1 MSDTPRVDAV
11 HANLTKKSEI
21 VGRDYVDMCDLAIDL
36 ERELAAKSAEATRL
50 RDALEHLI
58 EWCDISDDCRY
69 GTLSTSFVRDVAQE
83 ALALA
88 KEQK

>member
-1 MSDTPRVDAV
+1 MSDTPRTDHFDALIETI
-11 HANLTKKSEI
+11 A
-21 VGRDYVDMCDLAIDL
+21 GRLRGGWEMAREL

-58 EWCDISDDCRY
+58 ERCDTSDDCRY